1 VGLVIALSGFSWLPW
16 LVCQLMPDLFT
27 PLLVFVLGLLLL
39 VPGRLGRLERAWL
52 VGFAA
57 FMIAAQQSSLLLA
70 FVLLPVL
77 ALLRWACATPG
88 PAPGRGVLLAPLL
101 AMAALATVNLAAHGR
116 ASLSPFGNVF
126 MLARVVYDGPGM
138 AVLRRDCPVAHW
150 RLCAEL
156 DRFPPTSDAFLWA
169 PDGPIMRAGGHKLVS
184 TEADAIIAAALRA
197 DPARE
202 MRAFL
207 ANWAE
212 QLGRFASGDGLE
224 AWPDTV
230 TPWID
235 QDFPPSERAAYAG
248 ARQTRGVLVMP
259 PWMPPLHAA
268 VALAGVALCVALLPG
283 AARRRDPAAGF
294 IALVL
299 LSLLAGAAI
308 TGGLSTPHDR
318 YQARLMW
325 LPPCIGALALANR
338 HRARTAA

>member
-1 VGLVIALSGFSWLPW
+1 
-16 LVCQLMPDLFT
+16 MPDLFT
-27 PLLVFVLGLLLL
+27 PLLVLVLGLLLL

-235 QDFPPSERAAYAG
+235 QDFPPSERARLCRGTADPRGAG
-248 ARQTRGVLVMP
+248 DATLD
-259 PWMPPLHAA
+259 AA
-268 VALAGVALCVALLPG
+268 AACGG
-283 AARRRDPAAGF
+283 RARRRGAVRGAAAGCR
-294 IALVL
+294 APARSGCRVHR
-299 LSLLAGAAI
+299 AGAAE
-308 TGGLSTPHDR
+308 P
-318 YQARLMW
+318 ARRR
-325 LPPCIGALALANR
+325 CH
-338 HRARTAA
+338 HRRPVHAA